1 MLRTM
6 FEGRQTH
13 RPAGSAERLNH
24 RPFLDSHG
32 ALAVRRRE
40 FERLTDA
47 IMRGAAALSPADAEP
62 ADRPVMRRSPDRCIV
77 QLGPVALTVAW
88 LRGTL
93 DTVAGGELLVI
104 VWRGVIAA
112 ARPYGRDRTT
122 AQSTPVRSATAV
134 WEEVLAAAGTDEASW
149 LWRRIGADVGADIC
163 EFSSA
168 GLTERCVDRLR
179 QARDGDGDSLAHEG
193 TPGR

>member
-13 RPAGSAERLNH
+13 RAGESGDGLNR

-62 ADRPVMRRSPDRCIV
+62 ADRAVMRRSPDRCIV
-77 QLGPVALTVAW
+77 QLGPAALTVAW
-88 LRGTL
+88 LRGAL
-93 DTVAGGELLVI
+93 DSVAGGELLVI

-112 ARPYGRDRTT
+112 TRPYGRDRTT
-122 AQSTPVRSATAV
+122 AQCTPVRSATAL

-149 LWRRIGADVGADIC
+149 LWRRVGAGIGG
-163 EFSSA
+163 FSSA
-168 GLTERCVDRLR
+168 DLTERCVDRLR
-179 QARDGDGDSLAHEG
+179 QARDGAADWLAHEG
-193 TPGR
+193 EPDR